1 MRVFAGAGTAV
12 ALQEGAETYQRHA
25 VFAVQGAGDFFENGV
40 EDAVGLLFG
49 EICFFSNGCGEFWFT
64 HISEAPLTVFCCYV
78 RAALCGAAPK
88 APQVLY
94 SAADGSEDGTQ

>member
-1 MRVFAGAGTAV
+1 LF
-12 ALQEGAETYQRHA
+12 
-25 VFAVQGAGDFFENGV
+25 
-40 EDAVGLLFG
+40 FG
-49 EICFFSNGCGEFWFT
+49 EVCFFSNGCSEVWFT
-64 HISEAPLTVFCCYV
+64 HVSEAPLTVCCCYV